1 MKQIINQNIQPVVYN
16 NETYPLTFAY
26 VIAESSII
34 NANQTDQNGNITQS
48 NIDFCL
54 PKGLSILV
62 EGPSTVISKN
72 ITSLSRSGT
81 TVTATS
87 TAHGLTTGNTVTIS
101 GATPTAFN
109 GTFAIVVT
117 GPNTFTY
124 NVSSSGTD
132 TATGSISLS
141 ATIKTSV
148 SVALDKDRLVWI
160 TGKGAYLTKEGAW
173 VPVPEITNL
182 LNNSTKIYT
191 TDKNGSYL
199 VFDMSDIS
207 DPFNQ
212 IKYLKAGEG
221 YLIVSNKAGHI
232 PNYAWYE
239 STSQDPQAFDRPQ
252 ASFIY
257 NQHGTMINV
266 ANNQKAVDLKDIE
279 GTYDSYKKAGA
290 TLKTKLDN
298 LQKGFHYR
306 VVFSTDH
313 TDTVFENTE
322 LYYGNN
328 QLKSLII
335 NNNIDIMSNL
345 VNSVVTI
352 SLHLYEND
360 VVVSSDSISIYINAP
375 APPASIDPPM
385 VRPRF
390 YLIGEG

>member
-34 NANQTDQNGNITQS
+34 NANQADQNGNITQS

-54 PKGLSILV
+54 PKGLSIVV
-62 EGPSTVISKN
+62 EGPSAVVTKN

-87 TAHGLTTGNTVTIS
+87 IAHGLTTGNTVTIS

-109 GTFAIVVT
+109 GTFAVVVT

-124 NVSSSGTD
+124 TAPSAGTD
-132 TATGSISLS
+132 TATGSVSL
-141 ATIKTSV
+141 TTTVKTSTN
-148 SVALDKDRLVWI
+148 VALDKDRLVWI

-221 YLIVSNKAGHI
+221 YLVVSNKAGQI
-232 PNYAWYE
+232 PNYSWYE
-239 STSQDPQAFDRPQ
+239 ANTQDPQAFNRPQ
-252 ASFIY
+252 ASFMY
-257 NQHGTMINV
+257 KQCKTSINV
-266 ANNQKAVDLKDIE
+266 SNNQKAVNLTDIE
-279 GTYDSYKKAGA
+279 GSCDSYKKAGA
-290 TLKTKLDN
+290 TLKIKLDN
-298 LQKGFHYR
+298 LQKGRHYR
-306 VVFSTDH
+306 VVFFTDH
-313 TDTVFENTE
+313 PNTIFENTE

-328 QLKSLII
+328 QLKELVI

-345 VNSVVTI
+345 VNSVITI
-352 SLHLYEND
+352 NLYLYEND
-360 VVVSSDSISIYINAP
+360 VAVSSDSMSVYVNCP
-375 APPASIDPPM
+375 APPVSVNPPM